1 MLELKSAVS
10 PETALTE
17 ASEVSGK
24 TAEKIRFSS
33 DFRLTFR
40 KRHNQQK
47 VAFFFRSGLAFSESG
62 LSEFLSLYFKEPL
75 AFSASHAEVR
85 RPVARPPPAGR
96 SGVRPAVLPRLVP
109 RQVVEEVLA
118 EVFELRPDCLEVE
131 EEHPHVVGGALLAV
145 LARLLRARAL
155 RGLGLGGNHQGK
167 NRGCFDLARMITAI
181 EGAVM
186 GTSP

>member
-40 KRHNQQK
+40 ERHNRQK
-47 VAFFFRSGLAFSESG
+47 VAFFFRFGLAIPKTG
-62 LSEFLSLYFKEPL
+62 LSEFLLFYFKEPL
-75 AFSASHAEVR
+75 AISASHAEVG
-85 RPVARPPPAGR
+85 RPVARPPIRG
-96 SGVRPAVLPRLVP
+96 SGVRSAMLPRLVP

-118 EVFELRPDCLEVE
+118 EVLELRPDCLEVE
-131 EEHPHVVGGALLAV
+131 ELCSVEIM
-145 LARLLRARAL
+145 
-155 RGLGLGGNHQGK
+155 
-167 NRGCFDLARMITAI
+167 F
-181 EGAVM
+181 
-186 GTSP
+186 

>member
-17 ASEVSGK
+17 ASEVPGK
-24 TAEKIRFSS
+24 TAEKFVLFS

-40 KRHNQQK
+40 KRHNQK
-47 VAFFFRSGLAFSESG
+47 KLVFFFGFDLLFPKTDYP
-62 LSEFLSLYFKEPL
+62 FLFRFYVKEPL
-75 AFSASHAEVR
+75 AISVSHAEVR
-85 RPVARPPPAGR
+85 RPVARPPPVGR

-131 EEHPHVVGGALLAV
+131 ELCSVEIMFSKK
-145 LARLLRARAL
+145 RY
-155 RGLGLGGNHQGK
+155 
-167 NRGCFDLARMITAI
+167 
-181 EGAVM
+181 
-186 GTSP
+186 